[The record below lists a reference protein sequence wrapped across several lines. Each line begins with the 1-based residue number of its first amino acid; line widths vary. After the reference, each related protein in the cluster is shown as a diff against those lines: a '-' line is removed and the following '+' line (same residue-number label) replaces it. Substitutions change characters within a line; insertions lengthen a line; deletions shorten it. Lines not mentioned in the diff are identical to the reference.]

1 MARKHRKQTPTETQA
16 PPSKSGIWG
25 VVRYLYSRF
34 WRILVAGFLLWLP
47 LIITVWVSWWVLN
60 KLVFGIERVI
70 KSAVVNLHGLA
81 EQTPQLGFLGN
92 IKYQP
97 GLGILLTLTIFLVS
111 GYLARYLIGRKLIAF
126 GERLLRFIP
135 FFNRIYQAVVQIRDV
150 FVSRQGTVFQRACL
164 VDYPREG
171 MTAVAFVTSS
181 EQGTVQHRKGKE
193 LIAVFVPTTPN
204 PTSGYLIYLPPEDIT
219 DLDMPVEEAMKL
231 IVSGGAYLPS
241 HHGWRPEDD
250 LALPPENAPEPRQDP
265 QTGTEDG

>member
-1 MARKHRKQTPTETQA
+1 MKKLKTDTTEGL
-16 PPSKSGIWG
+16 PPKGGLWG
-25 VVRYLYSRF
+25 AIRYLYGKF

-47 LIITVWVSWWVLN
+47 LIITLWVSWWVLS
-60 KLVFGIERVI
+60 KLVFGIERFI
-70 KSAVVNLHGLA
+70 KSAVVHLHELA
-81 EQTPQLGFLGN
+81 GRVPPLGFLAN
-92 IKYQP
+92 VKYQP
-97 GLGILLTLTIFLVS
+97 GLGILLTITIFLVS
-111 GYLARYLIGRKLIAF
+111 GYLARYLLGRKLIAF

-204 PTSGYLIYLPPEDIT
+204 PTSGYLIYLPPEEIT
-219 DLDMPVEEAMKL
+219 ELNMPVEEAMKL

-241 HHGWRPEDD
+241 KHGWNPEDNP
-250 LALPPENAPEPRQDP
+250 LGPAEPESPPSETAQDT
-265 QTGTEDG
+265 QTGT

>member
-1 MARKHRKQTPTETQA
+1 MARKHRKQTTNKTQA
-16 PPSKSGIWG
+16 PPSRGGAWG
-25 VVRYLYSRF
+25 AVRYLYGRF

-47 LIITVWVSWWVLN
+47 LIITLWVSWWVVN
-60 KLVFGIERVI
+60 KLVFGIERLI
-70 KSAVVNLHGLA
+70 KSAVVQLHNLA
-81 EQTPQLGFLGN
+81 EQAPQLGFLAN

-97 GLGILLTLTIFLVS
+97 GLGILLTITIFLVS

-164 VDYPREG
+164 IEYPREG

-181 EQGTVQHRKGKE
+181 EQGMVQHRKGKE

-204 PTSGYLIYLPPEDIT
+204 PTSGYLVYLPPEEIT
-219 DLDMPVEEAMKL
+219 ALDMPIEEAMKL
-231 IVSGGAYLPS
+231 IVSGGAYLPTR
-241 HHGWRPEDD
+241 HGWRPEGNSW
-250 LALPPENAPEPRQDP
+250 LPEEHAPEPHQNT
-265 QTGTEDG
+265 QTGTE